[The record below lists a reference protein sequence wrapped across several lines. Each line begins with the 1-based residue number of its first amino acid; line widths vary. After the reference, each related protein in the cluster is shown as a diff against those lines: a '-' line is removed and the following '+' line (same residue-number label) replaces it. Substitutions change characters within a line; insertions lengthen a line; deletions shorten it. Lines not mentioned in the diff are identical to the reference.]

1 MTDAKLPT
9 PDALQQRCAELFARW
24 GVADT
29 SAEVRWNGRLSTTA
43 GRAFV
48 RRGCIELNPR
58 LLARVPDAVEAVLV
72 HEAAH
77 VAAFRLFGEHVPAH
91 GRQWRALVRHAGQEP
106 AVRHQLP
113 VDGLR
118 RRRVDKVRYL
128 YLRMC
133 GACADRVVV
142 ERVRYGRCPRCA
154 RRDDY
159 LVVKT
164 RATAAGRRALQRMT
178 ATDVRAH
185 FA

>member
-1 MTDAKLPT
+1 VTDADLPS
-9 PDALQQRCAELFARW
+9 PDALQERCAQLFEQW
-24 GVADT
+24 GVSDT
-29 SAEVRWNGRLSTTA
+29 GVEVRWNGRLSTTA

-58 LLARVPDAVEAVLV
+58 LLARVPGEVEGVLV

-77 VAAFRLFGEHVPAH
+77 VAAYRLFGDRVPAH

-106 AVRHQLP
+106 KVTHRLP

-118 RRRVDKVRYL
+118 RRRSPKVRYL

-133 GACADRVVV
+133 GACADRVVT
-142 ERVRYGRCPRCA
+142 EQVRYGRCPRCA

-164 RATAAGRRALQRMT
+164 RASAAGRRALHRMT
-178 ATDVRAH
+178 ETDVRAH